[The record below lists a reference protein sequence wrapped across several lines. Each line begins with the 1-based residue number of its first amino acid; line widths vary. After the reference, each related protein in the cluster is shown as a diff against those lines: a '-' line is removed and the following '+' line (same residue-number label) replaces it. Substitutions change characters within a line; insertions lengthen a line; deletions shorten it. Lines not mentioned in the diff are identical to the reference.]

1 MCIRDRPETAAE
13 IDLLLRRDA
22 LVAEHQQV
30 VIKMGFVDA
39 LELARR
45 QWTGQ
50 VETEDPGAKRR
61 IEHFDV
67 KSGLENGRHGT
78 RPLNE

>member
-1 MCIRDRPETAAE
+1 MDLQRPETAAE

-30 VIKMGFVDA
+30 VVEMGFVDA

-45 QWTGQ
+45 QRPAQ
-50 VETEDPGAKRR
+50 VQAEDLGAERR
-61 IEHFDV
+61 IEQFDV